1 MKIAVFK
8 SRFWEIKEG
17 NFVLL
22 LLAIAILG
30 GALRIA
36 FAFLLPLDSDE
47 AYQLLISKISL
58 VQMLKA
64 TLSVYPPIWSL
75 ILHTEELISTNFVFI
90 RIISSLIGVSSI
102 IIIGYIG
109 KFLFNSSK
117 TALLVSAI
125 FALSP
130 TQIYHSANVRVYS
143 LAILASLLC
152 FWTFTRFLKNLSFKN
167 NFLLFLS
174 ITFSNYVYYLFPA
187 LSLSF
192 YFFLLSNLKKF
203 KERLKIFTLIYL
215 LSAVATFPL
224 LLSFIRVEPV
234 PKIILPGFSLEKIF
248 LIPIQYTFAQNLAL
262 LMGSKILEI
271 TPFKGMLLGL
281 SITNLLI
288 LIFLP
293 FQKLKQ
299 SEKFLLIMLITPIVL
314 VIIFSAFVFS
324 VFGLRSVL
332 IFSIPFYFLIGSVLI
347 RYKKLIKIYLLFSVI
362 VILSTLF
369 FFIKRAP
376 DELELFVRSN
386 IKKDTIILHSEI
398 TTFYFFSYKTPQ
410 YKQYA
415 AIDSLYTNQIT
426 KDLLDYSQADQN
438 TLNSSNFWLIEI
450 LNSPLHEGLINQFK
464 MEVQKTHTIGIEK
477 EFPNVK
483 IYEFKQL

>member
-1 MKIAVFK
+1 VELK
-8 SRFWEIKEG
+8 SPFPKIKEE

-22 LLAIAILG
+22 LLVIAILG

-90 RIISSLIGVSSI
+90 RIISSLIGVISI
-102 IIIGYIG
+102 IIAGYITKG
-109 KFLFNSSK
+109 LFNSK
-117 TALLVSAI
+117 VALVTAMI

-143 LAILASLLC
+143 LAILASLLY

-174 ITFSNYVYYLFPA
+174 ITFSNYVYYLFPV

-299 SEKFLLIMLITPIVL
+299 SEKFLLIMLIAPIVL

-332 IFSIPFYFLIGSVLI
+332 IFSIPFYFLIGSFLI
-347 RYKKLIKIYLLFSVI
+347 RYKKLKPFNTNIMLRL
-362 VILSTLF
+362 ILSTQT
-369 FFIKRAP
+369 R
-376 DELELFVRSN
+376 
-386 IKKDTIILHSEI
+386 
-398 TTFYFFSYKTPQ
+398 
-410 YKQYA
+410 
-415 AIDSLYTNQIT
+415 
-426 KDLLDYSQADQN
+426 
-438 TLNSSNFWLIEI
+438 
-450 LNSPLHEGLINQFK
+450 
-464 MEVQKTHTIGIEK
+464 
-477 EFPNVK
+477 
-483 IYEFKQL
+483 

>member
-1 MKIAVFK
+1 MELK
-8 SRFWEIKEG
+8 SPFPKIKEE

-22 LLAIAILG
+22 LLVIAILG

-90 RIISSLIGVSSI
+90 RIISSLIGVISI
-102 IIIGYIG
+102 IIAGYITKG
-109 KFLFNSSK
+109 LFNSK
-117 TALLVSAI
+117 VALVTAMI

-143 LAILASLLC
+143 LAILASLLY

-174 ITFSNYVYYLFPA
+174 ITFSNYVYYLFPV

-299 SEKFLLIMLITPIVL
+299 SEKFLLIMLIAPIVL

-332 IFSIPFYFLIGSVLI
+332 IFSIPFYFLIGSFLI
-347 RYKKLIKIYLLFSVI
+347 RYKKLIKIYLLFSVL

-398 TTFYFFSYKTPQ
+398 TTFYFFSYKTLQ
-410 YKQYA
+410 YKHYA